1 MVVSDDTIQI
11 ILPKPP
17 SLNAYYAGRHFMVR
31 KKHKEVYWRH
41 IAAALAPLGKFRL
54 ERFSIAVRYNC
65 SYDVDNAICCSKFL
79 ADYLRNHGHVP
90 DDTPKY
96 YLSQETRFDGSLPKE
111 QFLVTIT
118 SHGQKGTE
126 QDLLHGD
133 IKDSERSDAV
143 VRKPAR
149 RSRKSAN

>member
-1 MVVSDDTIQI
+1 VVVSDDTIQI

-65 SYDVDNAICCSKFL
+65 RYDVDNAICCSKFL

-111 QFLVTIT
+111 QFLVSIIP
-118 SHGQKGTE
+118 HGQARVE
-126 QDLLHGD
+126 QELLHGD
-133 IKDSERSDAV
+133 VEDVERGDKP
-143 VRKPAR
+143 VRKPAQRKR
-149 RSRKSAN
+149 RTKG

>member
-1 MVVSDDTIQI
+1 MNYENIQI

-17 SLNAYYAGRHFMVR
+17 SLNVYYAGRHFMVR
-31 KKHKEVYWRH
+31 KKHKEVYWKY
-41 IAAALAPLGKFRL
+41 ISAALAPFGKFHL

-65 SYDVDNAICCSKFL
+65 RYDVDNAICCSKFL

-96 YLSQETRFDGSLPKE
+96 YLSQETRFDASLPKE

-133 IKDSERSDAV
+133 IEDSKRSDTPI
-143 VRKPAR
+143 RKPAR
-149 RSRKSAN
+149 RSRKSPD

>member
-1 MVVSDDTIQI
+1 VVVSNEDIQI

-31 KKHKEVYWRH
+31 KKHKEVYWKH
-41 IAAALAPLGKFRL
+41 IAAALTPFGKFRL

-65 SYDVDNAICCSKFL
+65 RYDVDNAICCSKFL
-79 ADYLRNHGHVP
+79 ADYLRNYGHVP

-96 YLSQETRFDGSLPKE
+96 YLAQETRFDPSLPKE
-111 QFLVTIT
+111 QFLVSIIPN
-118 SHGQKGTE
+118 GQRGAE
-126 QDLLHGD
+126 PDLLHSNVED
-133 IKDSERSDAV
+133 NKRSDEL

-149 RSRKSAN
+149 RGRKPKD

>member
-1 MVVSDDTIQI
+1 
-11 ILPKPP
+11 
-17 SLNAYYAGRHFMVR
+17 MVR
-31 KKHKEVYWRH
+31 KKHKEVYWKY
-41 IAAALAPLGKFRL
+41 ISAALAPFGKFHL

-65 SYDVDNAICCSKFL
+65 RYDVDNAICCSKFL
-79 ADYLRNHGHVP
+79 ADYLRNHGYVP

-133 IKDSERSDAV
+133 IENSKRSDTP

-149 RSRKSAN
+149 RSRKSKD

>member
-1 MVVSDDTIQI
+1 MVVSDENIQI

-31 KKHKEVYWRH
+31 KKHKEVYWRY
-41 IAAALAPLGKFRL
+41 IAAALAPFGKFRL

-65 SYDVDNAICCSKFL
+65 RYDVDNAICCSKFL

-96 YLSQETRFDGSLPKE
+96 YLSQETRFDASLPKE
-111 QFLVTIT
+111 QFLVSIIP
-118 SHGQKGTE
+118 HGQRGTE
-126 QDLLHGD
+126 PDLLPSDVKD
-133 IKDSERSDAV
+133 IECSNEPL
-143 VRKPAR
+143 RKPAR
-149 RSRKSAN
+149 RGRKPKS